1 MLAGSLLPR
10 ERILSLSFL
19 ETASYICVKTSYRDA
34 TDILNHFL
42 GRSEEDKIKLRTLA
56 DCIGRTGN
64 EISKELSAVTS
75 HILTMYDFDDETGLP
90 CKGTVLSDNITTP
103 TVSNSPE
110 IDEKRIQEAIN
121 DVNAVREEKIPFSP
135 EEISIEPNSED
146 CIYVSIDDIGVKHQ
160 KESRAEGSQRD
171 YKFVENTV
179 AHIQYGDKSY
189 ILTGIGMRNVFKSV
203 LAFLLINNL
212 LSHELVFLTD
222 GAKDIKSHI
231 ESIFQFH
238 PYTVILDWFH
248 LKKRCQEWLSMA
260 IRGKDQRN
268 AVLEKLLRLLWV
280 GDVSRATDYLSSL
293 DDSSLKNK
301 KWRDE
306 LIGYFQKKGNS
317 ITCYALRAKLN
328 LRNSSNPVEK
338 ANDLIIAQRQKH
350 NGMAWSPYGSGSLAS
365 LQMIYLNGQADLWFR
380 KRELYLFSAV
390 DTSEKAA

>member
-1 MLAGSLLPR
+1 MLAGSLFPR

-42 GRSEEDKIKLRTLA
+42 GRPEEDKIKLRTLA

-75 HILTMYDFDDETGLP
+75 HILTMYGFDDETGLP

-103 TVSNSPE
+103 AVSNSPE

-146 CIYVSIDDIGVKHQ
+146 CVYVSIDDIGVKHQ